1 MSKRRYEAF
10 TLIEMLVVM
19 GILIILM
26 VVGIA
31 AGRFALFRAA
41 DVAHRNAADQLFEG
55 LQAYFVDNRSY
66 PRANN
71 GCFDNDGA
79 PGQQCNPRELMAGP
93 LEPYLDIGAFNGG
106 SDATFIYFSGGD
118 AFNQAAL
125 ICVTMRGTWSVNYG
139 HSEGAVYCSGNAF
152 NTQITASTEGAIADL
167 EIDTNLIE
175 TVQTAGGEVDSGSL
189 FGQFHTALGGGV
201 NTPANGSDWVNND
214 WAEPIAP

>member
-1 MSKRRYEAF
+1 MSKKRYEAF

-55 LQAYFVDNRSY
+55 LQAYFVDNRAY
-66 PRANN
+66 PRAAN
-71 GCFDNDGA
+71 GCFNSEGE
-79 PGQQCNPRELMAGP
+79 PGVQCNPRELMSGP
-93 LEPYLDIGAFNGG
+93 LNPYLDIGAFNGG
-106 SDATFIYFSGGD
+106 SDATFVYFSGGD

-125 ICVTMRGTWSVNYG
+125 ICVSMRGDWATNYG
-139 HSEGAVYCSGNAF
+139 HSDGAIYCSGNAF
-152 NTQITASTEGAIADL
+152 NTQIEGRTTGAIGF

-175 TVQTAGGEVDSGSL
+175 TDDSATSL
-189 FGQFHTALGGGV
+189 WMQIHSDTGLGTS
-201 NTPANGSDWVNND
+201 TPANGSDWINNE
-214 WAEPIAP
+214 WAVATP

>member
-55 LQAYFVDNRSY
+55 LQAHFVDHRRY
-66 PRANN
+66 PHALT
-71 GCFDNDGA
+71 GC
-79 PGQQCNPRELMAGP
+79 PEEGQEAGPCNPRALMVDGP
-93 LEPYLDIGAFNGG
+93 LSPYLDIGAFNGG
-106 SDATFIYFSGGD
+106 SDATFVYFSGGD

-125 ICVTMRGTWSVNYG
+125 ICVTMRGDWQVNYG
-139 HSEGAVYCSGNAF
+139 HSDGAIYCSGNAF
-152 NTQITASTEGAIADL
+152 EQQLAAAGAGEISESDL
-167 EIDTNLIE
+167 LIDTNLIE
-175 TVQTAGGEVDSGSL
+175 VGESNQEGL
-189 FGQFHTALGGGV
+189 FGAFYSELGATLPDSAS
-201 NTPANGSDWVNND
+201 NWINNE
-214 WAEPIAP
+214 WAEAGE